1 MLKQQHSEA
10 FREQALRKVFER
22 GSRPIRAVADDLGL
36 NIGTLKGWMKVTRA
50 RGRQGLAANAGVVPL
65 DPETSSGRMDLLLA
79 SASVSADDL
88 QAWCRERGIYA
99 HQLASWK
106 AAFLMG
112 ADTRT
117 PHPLR
122 HERDALK
129 QERDG
134 LQRQLLRKDKA
145 LAEAAALLV
154 LSKKFQALLAGEVE

>member
-1 MLKQQHSEA
+1 MKQQHSEA
-10 FREQALRKVFER
+10 FREQALRKVLER

-36 NIGTLKGWMKVTRA
+36 KIGTLKGWMKEA
-50 RGRQGLAANAGVVPL
+50 RREVSKGVPGAVPVDSETPAGRL
-65 DPETSSGRMDLLLA
+65 DLLLA
-79 SASVSADDL
+79 SAGLSADQL

-99 HQLASWK
+99 HQLATWK
-106 AAFLMG
+106 AAFVLG
-112 ADTRT
+112 TESDALK
-117 PHPLR
+117 PLR

-129 QERDG
+129 SERDG